1 MNILSIL
8 IVIAIVVLFN
18 NTNLKSRLQSF
29 FAGFF
34 AKRNASV
41 FDHQYLE
48 VKAFYMFRF
57 RRVPC
62 ITYIDDV
69 DVTRV
74 YGYIQNNLGD
84 SIVDI
89 YQSCFF
95 NRAENIQQFNKT
107 IFVLNNKVMIELAG
121 QYVEIL
127 YANSKYHF
135 ADNLLKALAEY
146 KMPGKQQ
153 DFEINIITLNNGGL
167 ELKPLPL
174 KPTVLDLSIYYND
187 DFIPVDTLIRER
199 LNTEND
205 KGIVL
210 LHGIPGTGKTTYLRH
225 LVGSLKKKVLFLSPS
240 VAGNLM
246 NPEFIDLLIDNPN
259 AVLVIEDAENIMM
272 DRKLNSGSSVSNLL
286 NLSDGL
292 LSDCLNVQIICTFNS
307 NLNLI
312 DNALMRKGRM
322 IARYE
327 FGKLNVHKAQQL
339 SNHLGFDTAVYA
351 PMTIAEIVNQH
362 ILNEPETGAHSIEFR
377 QQNLANQ
384 AGIRPA
390 IK

>member
-1 MNILSIL
+1 MQSIWAR
-8 IVIAIVVLFN
+8 IYV
-18 NTNLKSRLQSF
+18 
-29 FAGFF
+29 
-34 AKRNASV
+34 KRNPSI
-41 FDHQYLE
+41 FDHQYIE
-48 VKAFYMFRF
+48 AKAFYMFRF

-62 ITYIDDV
+62 TTYIDEM
-69 DVTRV
+69 DVTRA
-74 YGYIQNNLGD
+74 YAYIQNNLGND
-84 SIVDI
+84 IVDI
-89 YQSCFF
+89 FQDCFF
-95 NRAENIQQFNKT
+95 NRKENMQQFNKT
-107 IFVLNNKVMIELAG
+107 IFVLSNKVIIELAG
-121 QYVEIL
+121 QYAEVL
-127 YANSKYHF
+127 YANNKYSF
-135 ADNLLKALAEY
+135 ADNLLKALSEY
-146 KMPGKQQ
+146 KVPEKQQ

-174 KPTVLDLSIYYND
+174 KPTVLDLDLHYND
-187 DFIPVDTLIRER
+187 DFLPVDALIRSR

-225 LVGSLKKKVLFLSPS
+225 LVGTLKKKVMFLSPS

-246 NPEFIDLLIDNPN
+246 NPEFIDLLINNPN

-272 DRKLNSGSSVSNLL
+272 DRKINSGSSVSNLL

-327 FGKLNVHKAQQL
+327 FGKLSVQKAQQL
-339 SNHLGFDTAVYA
+339 SNHLGFDAAIYA

-362 ILNEPETGAHSIEFR
+362 IINGPETGIHPIGFR
-377 QQNLANQ
+377 QQNSVN
-384 AGIRPA
+384 
-390 IK
+390 